1 MPHRPLNATAG
12 SLLGFLHD
20 GPMTGYDLVAV
31 ARQRIGD
38 FWSLTQSQ
46 VYRELASMADG
57 GLVVAG
63 ERGPRDR
70 RPYAL
75 TDAGREAFQEWVNR
89 EPGEETVRFPLLVTM
104 VFGGH
109 VEPERMAAFLERHR
123 AVHAQRLA
131 TYESQRD
138 QIDPESLE
146 ADPFAVAP
154 LDFGIAYERA
164 VLEWFEKL
172 RRR

>member
-1 MPHRPLNATAG
+1 MPPRTLNATAG

-20 GPMTGYDLVAV
+20 RPMTGYDLVAV

-46 VYRELASMADG
+46 VYRELAAMADA

-75 TDAGREAFQEWVNR
+75 TDAGREAFHEWVNR
-89 EPGEETVRFPLLVTM
+89 EPGEESVRVPLLVSM
-104 VFGGH
+104 IFGGH
-109 VEPERMAAFLERHR
+109 VESERMAAFLERHH
-123 AVHAQRLA
+123 AVHAKRLA
-131 TYESQRD
+131 SYEEQRD
-138 QIDPESLE
+138 QVDPDSLE

-154 LDFGIAYERA
+154 LDFGILYERA
-164 VLEWFEKL
+164 VLEWFENL
-172 RRR
+172 RGR